1 MIIKKTF
8 GVILLLLGLLLAFGL
23 LKDSRLMLFGSKIN
37 ADVIGIESVKNKR
50 FGYVHYPILQF
61 NYKQQ
66 QVRLVKELKSVDP
79 QNVPAHME
87 IYDAEGIGFIEVTFN
102 YSF

>member
-23 LKDSRLMLFGSKIN
+23 LKDSRLMLFGSKIK

-50 FGYVHYPILQF
+50 FCKYPKKS
-61 NYKQQ
+61 NS
-66 QVRLVKELKSVDP
+66 LKLDI
-79 QNVPAHME
+79 NV
-87 IYDAEGIGFIEVTFN
+87 
-102 YSF
+102 